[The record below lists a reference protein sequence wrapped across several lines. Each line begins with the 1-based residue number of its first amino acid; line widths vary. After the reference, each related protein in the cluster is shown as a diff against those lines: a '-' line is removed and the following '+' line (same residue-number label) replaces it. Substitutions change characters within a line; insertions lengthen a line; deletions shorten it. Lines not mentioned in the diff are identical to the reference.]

1 MSVFKLK
8 EYNLPLKGKKR
19 KPICVPCKKG
29 FKRWGEYNAHLVEK
43 HGGKLEYK
51 CEEEG
56 CGKVLGTWLGFTS
69 LMMLH
74 NEDKKRFVC
83 SVCQK

>member
-1 MSVFKLK
+1 MSVFELK

-29 FKRWGEYNAHLVEK
+29 FERWGEYNAHLVEK
-43 HGGKLEYK
+43 HGGKSEYK

-56 CGKVLGTWLGFTS
+56 CGKVLGTLSGFTS
-69 LMMLH
+69 HMMLH
-74 NEDKKRFVC
+74 NEDKKQFVC